1 MPPDDRQRIEHVLA
15 ASRNAV
21 RFLGAMDEVALGAS
35 ELHLHAIKSCFA
47 EIGEAARHITPTG
60 RAAIGDLPWRQIV
73 GMRNIVIHVYWGIDL
88 RQVVK
93 TIRDDLPP

>member
-1 MPPDDRQRIEHVLA
+1 M
-15 ASRNAV
+15 
-21 RFLGAMDEVALGAS
+21 
-35 ELHLHAIKSCFA
+35 KSCFA

-93 TIRDDLPP
+93 TIRDDLPPLIDALERALASWPPDQPGV